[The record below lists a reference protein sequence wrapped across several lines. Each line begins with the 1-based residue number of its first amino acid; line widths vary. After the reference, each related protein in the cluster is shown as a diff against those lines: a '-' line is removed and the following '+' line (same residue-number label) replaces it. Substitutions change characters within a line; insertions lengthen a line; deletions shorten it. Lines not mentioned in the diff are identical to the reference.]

1 MQGTVVS
8 GTLPVVVGMQ
18 GNNDVGVVG
27 VVGVHGTVVEL
38 PGAVVVVPVG
48 HGGSVVELVG
58 AGVHGKV
65 VGVSWPMDVDVPVGQ
80 GGSDVVGPVVAVPG
94 TVVDVPGVVV
104 VVVVMK
110 VVVVVPGVGPA
121 PQSNDRNSDVRIA
134 VAAGKPAKAVCSDV
148 MSWQTGWRM
157 AGSSAVAVC
166 ETATAGC
173 PSRSPAH
180 RASSDNRFRQDLFR
194 GTSPPFV
201 PMLSSRLGG
210 AFGSYPRLGHRKHG
224 VPRVGLPLRPGKG
237 AAAVPFLTFH
247 SHVAPAAG
255 PAGAGVRRPGLSS
268 LGLKLRAY
276 FLKVLMIF
284 PLASEV

>member
-1 MQGTVVS
+1 MQGTVVC

-18 GNNDVGVVG
+18 GNNDVG

-65 VGVSWPMDVDVPVGQ
+65 VGVPWMDVDVPVGQ
-80 GGSDVVGPVVAVPG
+80 GGSGVVGPVVPVPG
-94 TVVDVPGVVV
+94 TVVGAPGVVV

-110 VVVVVPGVGPA
+110 VLVVVPGVGPA
-121 PQSNDRNSDVRIA
+121 PQPNDRNSDVRIA
-134 VAAGKPAKAVCSDV
+134 VAAGKPPNAVCSDA

-157 AGSSAVAVC
+157 AGSSWASVTWLLTVC

-180 RASSDNRFRQDLFR
+180 RASSDNRFRQDLFE
-194 GTSPPFV
+194 GAPPPLV
-201 PMLSSRLGG
+201 PMLSSRLGARSDATPACGTETRVTRGG
-210 AFGSYPRLGHRKHG
+210 ASWSLS
-224 VPRVGLPLRPGKG
+224 G
-237 AAAVPFLTFH
+237 AA
-247 SHVAPAAG
+247 VA
-255 PAGAGVRRPGLSS
+255 RR
-268 LGLKLRAY
+268 
-276 FLKVLMIF
+276 
-284 PLASEV
+284 

>member
-8 GTLPVVVGMQ
+8 GKVPVVVGMQ

-48 HGGSVVELVG
+48 QGGSVVELVG

-80 GGSDVVGPVVAVPG
+80 GGSGVVGPVVPVPG
-94 TVVDVPGVVV
+94 TVVGAPGVVV
-104 VVVVMK
+104 VVAVMK

-134 VAAGKPAKAVCSDV
+134 VAAGKPANAVCSDV
-148 MSWQTGWRM
+148 MIWQTGWRM
-157 AGSSAVAVC
+157 AGSSWASVIWLSTAW

-180 RASSDNRFRQDLFR
+180 RASSDNRARQDLFG
-194 GTSPPFV
+194 GTSPPLV
-201 PMLSSRLGG
+201 PMLSSRLGELSD
-210 AFGSYPRLGHRKHG
+210 ATPAC
-224 VPRVGLPLRPGKG
+224 
-237 AAAVPFLTFH
+237 AAENTVTR
-247 SHVAPAAG
+247 AG
-255 PAGAGVRRPGLSS
+255 
-268 LGLKLRAY
+268 
-276 FLKVLMIF
+276 
-284 PLASEV
+284 